1 MLGWD
6 IKGMG
11 GLGAIGTMTNLP
23 NSLWAAT
30 APPPPLTTPL
40 QETARADV
48 AVIGAG
54 VTGLSTAIHL
64 AERGVT
70 CVVLEAETAGFG
82 GSGRNS
88 GHIIPALGAGDPDAL
103 AAHLGAERGERMVAF
118 LRDSADLVFDL
129 IRRYEIDCE
138 AVQNGWVMPAHRSS
152 RMKDIERRYD
162 EWTRRQA
169 RATLLDAAETEALLG
184 TQSYYGALMLP
195 SGGHVNPLALAH
207 GLAWAAVKRGVR
219 LHTGSPALSLDHGA
233 DGMWRVRCPSGQ
245 VTADKIVVATNA
257 YTGALVPKLARTLVR
272 IINYQVSTHPLP
284 KAERA
289 SVLPSNVSS
298 SDTRRDLRP
307 FRKDHAGRLVTGATL
322 ALPIA
327 MDRRIRPWI
336 ERRIAQVFPQIA
348 DPRLEFVWNG
358 RIAMTPNR
366 LPRVHE
372 IGPGAIT
379 SIAYNGRG
387 MAIGTAMGA
396 ALAAWATGK
405 PADQLPL
412 PKLEV
417 EPLPLA
423 SALGR
428 WAQTALLWY
437 RRLDR
442 RD

>member
-1 MLGWD
+1 
-6 IKGMG
+6 
-11 GLGAIGTMTNLP
+11 MTAPP

-30 APPPPLTTPL
+30 APPPPPTAPL
-40 QETARADV
+40 QESLRTDV
-48 AVIGAG
+48 VVIGAG

-64 AERGVT
+64 AERGIG
-70 CVVLEAETAGFG
+70 CVVLEAEAAGFG

-88 GHIIPALGAGDPDAL
+88 GHIIPTLGAGDPDAL
-103 AAHLGAERGERMVAF
+103 VARLGAERGERMVAF
-118 LRDSADLVFDL
+118 LRDSADLVFEL
-129 IRRYEIDCE
+129 IRRYQIECE
-138 AVQNGWVMPAHRSS
+138 AVQNGWAMPAHRPS
-152 RMKDIERRYD
+152 RLKDIERRYE

-169 RATLLDAAETEALLG
+169 RARLLDAAETEALLG
-184 TQSYYGALMLP
+184 TRTYHGALMLP

-207 GLAWAAVKRGVR
+207 GLAHAAVGLGVR
-219 LHTGSPALSLDHGA
+219 LYTGAPALSLDRGA
-233 DGMWRVRCPSGQ
+233 DGGWRVRTPSGE
-245 VTADKIVVATNA
+245 VIADKLVVATNA
-257 YTGALVPKLARTLVR
+257 YTGALVPKLARSLVR

-284 KAERA
+284 AGERE
-289 SVLPSNVSS
+289 SVLPSDVSS

-307 FRKDHAGRLVTGATL
+307 FRKDRAGRLVTGATL

-336 ERRIAQVFPQIA
+336 ERRIGQVFPQIS
-348 DPRLEFVWNG
+348 DRRLEYVWNG

-379 SIAYNGRG
+379 AIAYNGRG
-387 MAIGTAMGA
+387 MAIGMAMGA
-396 ALAAWATGK
+396 ALADWAAGT

-412 PKLEV
+412 PKLEI

-428 WAQTALLWY
+428 WAQVALLWY
-437 RRLDR
+437 RRLDT

>member
-1 MLGWD
+1 M
-6 IKGMG
+6 KQS
-11 GLGAIGTMTNLP
+11 P

-30 APPPPLTTPL
+30 APPPPVAESLR
-40 QETARADV
+40 ESVRADV
-48 AVIGAG
+48 VVIGAG
-54 VTGLSTAIHL
+54 VTGLSAAIHL
-64 AERGVT
+64 AERGIG

-103 AAHLGAERGERMVAF
+103 VARLGAERGERMVAF
-118 LRDSADLVFDL
+118 LRDSADLVFDM
-129 IRRYEIDCE
+129 IGRYGIGCE
-138 AVQNGWVMPAHRSS
+138 AVQNGWVMPAHRPS
-152 RMKDIERRYD
+152 RLKDLERRYE

-169 RATLLDAAETEALLG
+169 RASLLDAGETEARLG
-184 TQSYYGALMLP
+184 TRFYHGALMLP

-207 GLAWAAVKRGVR
+207 GMAHAAIGLGARVY
-219 LHTGSPALSLDHGA
+219 TGTPALSLDREA
-233 DGMWRVRCPSGQ
+233 AGMWRVRTPVGE
-245 VTADKIVVATNA
+245 VRADKVIVATNA
-257 YTGALVPKLARTLVR
+257 YTGALVPKLARSLVR

-284 KAERA
+284 PEERA
-289 SVLPSNVSS
+289 SVLPSDVSS

-307 FRKDHAGRLVTGATL
+307 FRMDRAGRLVTGATL

-336 ERRIAQVFPQIA
+336 ARRIAEVFPQIS
-348 DPRLEFVWNG
+348 DRRLEYVWNG

-387 MAIGTAMGA
+387 MAIGAAMGA
-396 ALAAWATGK
+396 ALADWAKGA

-428 WAQTALLWY
+428 WAQTALVWY
-437 RRLDR
+437 RRLDAK
-442 RD
+442 D